1 MRQMSVAVGTLA
13 CVLVACADPTSTQLT
28 PTGPR
33 NVSNQLKP
41 ALTGVVVSSP
51 GNCIT
56 KVEWDGSGVALVE
69 HLVELDIGTSLG
81 VRVGPDKPPKT
92 STAQWNPGSFHGNT
106 NRVPTGRVQATLY
119 DKKNN
124 VLANTGWVSVGF
136 DCI

>member
-33 NVSNQLKP
+33 NVSSQLKP

-92 STAQWNPGSFHGNT
+92 STAQWNPGSFHGNAYHYSCT
-106 NRVPTGRVQATLY
+106 RVAPPRSSRRSEV
-119 DKKNN
+119 
-124 VLANTGWVSVGF
+124 
-136 DCI
+136 